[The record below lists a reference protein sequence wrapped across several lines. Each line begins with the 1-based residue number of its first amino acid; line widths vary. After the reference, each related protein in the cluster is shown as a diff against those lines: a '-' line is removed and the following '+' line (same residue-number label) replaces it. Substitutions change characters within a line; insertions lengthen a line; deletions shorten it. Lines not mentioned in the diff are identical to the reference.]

1 VSLGTR
7 LRRYRKLRRFSQEEL
22 SQTARVRRSLIS
34 ELETGTRQ
42 DTKSH
47 IVLRLA
53 QALGITVEMLYG
65 ESDEDDVQ
73 GIPRILVAL
82 WGEA

>member
-7 LRRYRKLRRFSQEEL
+7 LRRYRTLKRFSQAQL
-22 SQTARVRRSLIS
+22 SEKARVRRSLIS

>member
-7 LRRYRKLRRFSQEEL
+7 LRRYRTLKRFSQAQL
-22 SQTARVRRSLIS
+22 SEKARVRRSLIS

-53 QALGITVEMLYG
+53 QALGITVEMLYR
-65 ESDEDDVQ
+65 ESDDDVPSV
-73 GIPRILVAL
+73 PRTLSVAL
-82 WGEA
+82 RGV